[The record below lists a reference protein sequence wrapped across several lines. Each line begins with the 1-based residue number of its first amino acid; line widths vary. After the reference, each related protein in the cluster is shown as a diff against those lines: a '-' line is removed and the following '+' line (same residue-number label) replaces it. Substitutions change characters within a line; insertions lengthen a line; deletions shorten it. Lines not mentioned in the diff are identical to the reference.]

1 MYLNVSNNINYYFD
15 ISCLNYF
22 ENDCILKKIISLLL
36 FSEIVFNIN
45 ALHINTNIN
54 LAVFRE
60 KN

>member
-1 MYLNVSNNINYYFD
+1 MYLNVSIT
-15 ISCLNYF
+15 LLVNYF
-22 ENDCILKKIISLLL
+22 ENDCILKHIISLLL